1 MVTYLETNS
10 RSILIKLLLSYF
22 ATKPFPVLQDKEIL
36 LDKPVRC
43 KHLTNR
49 FHFDLKVELI
59 GLKCRNNKELLFQI
73 DRILQIHSP
82 LWAGTRSSSRD
93 GFHVNLPGTITVR

>member
-10 RSILIKLLLSYF
+10 CLILIKLLLSYF
-22 ATKPFPVLQDKEIL
+22 ATKSFPVLQDKEIL
-36 LDKPVRC
+36 LDKPVHY

-49 FHFDLKVELI
+49 FPFDLKVELI
-59 GLKCRNNKELLFQI
+59 EQKYRNNKELLFQI
-73 DRILQIHSP
+73 ARILQIHSP

-93 GFHVNLPGTITVR
+93 GFHVNLPGTIPVR